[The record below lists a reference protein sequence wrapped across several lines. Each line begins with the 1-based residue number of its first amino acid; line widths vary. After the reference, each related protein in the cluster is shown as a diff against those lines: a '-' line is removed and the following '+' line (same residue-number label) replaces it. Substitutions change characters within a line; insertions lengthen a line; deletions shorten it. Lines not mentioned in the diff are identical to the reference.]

1 MLKEERLNTQ
11 LRRKAQLTRSLE
23 KKTLRLSL
31 KQEKQVLLQRQLV
44 ERQELATRSTETLK
58 LLNDRPLK
66 LIKPSDLDDS
76 Q

>member
-58 LLNDRPLK
+58 LFNDRPLK
-66 LIKPSDLDDS
+66 LTKPSDLDDS